1 MSVKP
6 QTLSNHRR
14 YVPLFHFVLLA
25 ILLFNFVWTVVH
37 LIEVPTAQHAVDAVM
52 AVAFAIMFL
61 YIRQFP
67 LRVQDRLIR
76 LEETLRIQRLVP
88 DLAKRV
94 DEFSIGHLVGLRFAC
109 DEELPAL
116 ARKVLNEKVMSRS
129 AIKQMVKT
137 WRPDYFRA

>member
-6 QTLSNHRR
+6 QTLSNHVR
-14 YVPLFHFVLLA
+14 YVPLFHFVLAA
-25 ILLFNFVWTVVH
+25 ILLLYLIWTIVR
-37 LIEVPTAQHAVDAVM
+37 LIRVPNVQHAVDLVM
-52 AVAFAIMFL
+52 AVAFVIMFA

-94 DEFSIGHLVGLRFAC
+94 EEFSIAQLVGLRFAC

-116 ARKVLNEKVMSRS
+116 ARKVLNEKVMSR
-129 AIKQMVKT
+129 AEIKRMVKT
-137 WRPDYFRA
+137 WRPDYLRA